1 MSLSMAC
8 KRFSPDGVSRYSIIL
23 RPPKLICGLVSRRTT
38 SPLGVWNSDPTET
51 PSASH
56 SRISEATET
65 LARSRSSFD
74 TNPLVSPACSATSAI
89 VIAAA
94 SLAARSCA
102 PMRLPSGITAGSPL
116 ATAPP
121 PGAGTWARRQPT
133 GNSVSFMKHV
143 LTSRKLVVIL
153 AREVGHTE
161 LTAHAELEAAMATQ
175 SRKPTGEVDI
185 ERGLLNQIEVHSID
199 WIPDTER
206 HGRTWQQAMLWFL
219 GNFQYFTI
227 PIGFVGPSLGL
238 SLGYSILAGVLGI
251 AFGTLFMAFHATQGP
266 IFGLPQMTQTRA
278 QLGYRGVVVA
288 LFAVLFTY
296 MAFNVADQVL
306 MSTGL
311 HGAFGW
317 NAGLVAIVT
326 AVLAALLAIF
336 GYDWVHRVFR
346 FLLVISLPCY
356 AIISVAILVGHAGG
370 TAPHHPGSFVFAAF
384 MAQFSVAAA
393 YNITYAPYVSDY
405 SRYMP
410 RDTSPRG
417 IITAVFFGASGS
429 AVWLIAM
436 GAWLATRLGATDG
449 LVGLQVAGDKV
460 AAPLGSITAVLS
472 ATALLATMGMNAYGG
487 MLTVL
492 TGIDSF
498 RKITTSR
505 AWRVLTIVGLAILWY
520 AIGAG
525 ISTSAVSAVLNSL
538 TLMLYLLV
546 PWTALNLVD
555 FFFVRHGHYA
565 ITDIFRPDGVYGA
578 WGWRGLT
585 AYFAGF
591 AAEIPFMVL
600 PSIGGF

>member
-1 MSLSMAC
+1 
-8 KRFSPDGVSRYSIIL
+8 
-23 RPPKLICGLVSRRTT
+23 
-38 SPLGVWNSDPTET
+38 
-51 PSASH
+51 
-56 SRISEATET
+56 
-65 LARSRSSFD
+65 
-74 TNPLVSPACSATSAI
+74 
-89 VIAAA
+89 
-94 SLAARSCA
+94 
-102 PMRLPSGITAGSPL
+102 
-116 ATAPP
+116 
-121 PGAGTWARRQPT
+121 
-133 GNSVSFMKHV
+133 
-143 LTSRKLVVIL
+143 
-153 AREVGHTE
+153 
-161 LTAHAELEAAMATQ
+161 MATQ
-175 SRKPTGEVDI
+175 SREPGVAEEA
-185 ERGLLNQIEVHSID
+185 ERGLLGQIEVHSID
-199 WIPDTER
+199 WIPDPER
-206 HGRTWQQAMLWFL
+206 HGKTWQQTMLWFL

-227 PIGFVGPSLGL
+227 PIGFVGPALGL
-238 SLGYSILAGVLGI
+238 SLGWSILAGALGI
-251 AFGTLFMAFHATQGP
+251 CFGTLFMAFHATQGP
-266 IFGLPQMTQTRA
+266 VFGLPQMIQTRA

-317 NAGLVAIVT
+317 SSGLVAAGT

-346 FLLVISLPCY
+346 FLLVISFPCY
-356 AIISVAILVGHAGG
+356 VIISIAILVGHAGG
-370 TAPHHPGSFVFAAF
+370 HTPHNPGGFLFAAF

-410 RDTSPRG
+410 RATSPRG
-417 IITAVFFGASGS
+417 IIAAVFLGASGS
-429 AVWLIAM
+429 GLWLIAL

-449 LVGLQVAGDKV
+449 LVGLQVVGDKV

-472 ATALLATMGMNAYGG
+472 ATALLATLGVTAYGA
-487 MLTVL
+487 MRPVL

-498 RKITTSR
+498 KKVRTSR
-505 AWRVLTIVGLAILWY
+505 AWRTVAIIALAVIWY
-520 AIGAG
+520 AIGAS
-525 ISTSAVSAVLNSL
+525 ISSSTSAVSTVLNSL

-565 ITDIFRPDGVYGA
+565 ITDIFRADGVYGA

-585 AYFAGF
+585 AYALGF

-600 PSIGGF
+600 PPIAGFSYTGWFPNHATSGVDCSWRGGPLLFGLVAMR

>member
-1 MSLSMAC
+1 MAAE
-8 KRFSPDGVSRYSIIL
+8 SR
-23 RPPKLICGLVSRRTT
+23 
-38 SPLGVWNSDPTET
+38 
-51 PSASH
+51 A
-56 SRISEATET
+56 
-65 LARSRSSFD
+65 
-74 TNPLVSPACSATSAI
+74 PA
-89 VIAAA
+89 IA
-94 SLAARSCA
+94 
-102 PMRLPSGITAGSPL
+102 G
-116 ATAPP
+116 
-121 PGAGTWARRQPT
+121 
-133 GNSVSFMKHV
+133 
-143 LTSRKLVVIL
+143 
-153 AREVGHTE
+153 E
-161 LTAHAELEAAMATQ
+161 LD
-175 SRKPTGEVDI
+175 R
-185 ERGLLNQIEVHSID
+185 ERGLLAQVEVHSID
-199 WIPDTER
+199 WIPDPER
-206 HGRTWQQAMLWFL
+206 HGRNWQQAMLWFL

-238 SLGYSILAGVLGI
+238 SLGWSILAGTFGI
-251 AFGTLFMAFHATQGP
+251 AVGTLFMAFHATQGP
-266 IFGLPQMTQTRA
+266 IFGLPQMIQSRA

-317 NAGLVAIVT
+317 NAGLVAVAT

-356 AIISVAILVGHAGG
+356 AIISIAILAGHAGG
-370 TAPHHPGSFVFAAF
+370 TAPHHPGGFVFAAF

-410 RDTSPRG
+410 RKTSPLG

-429 AVWLIAM
+429 AVWLIAL

-449 LVGLQVAGDKV
+449 LVGLKVVGNNVAS
-460 AAPLGSITAVLS
+460 PLGSITAVLS
-472 ATALLATMGMNAYGG
+472 AIALLATMGMNAYGG

-498 RKITTSR
+498 KTVRTSR
-505 AWRVLTIVGLAILWY
+505 AWRAVTVIVLAIIWY

-565 ITDIFRPDGVYGA
+565 IIDIFRPDGVYRR

-600 PSIGGF
+600 PPIAGLSYTGWFPAHLTGGVDYSWLVGLAVSGLVYWLASRSLDLAAEQPAIAASERELHAIDAAARPGPAAEAGA